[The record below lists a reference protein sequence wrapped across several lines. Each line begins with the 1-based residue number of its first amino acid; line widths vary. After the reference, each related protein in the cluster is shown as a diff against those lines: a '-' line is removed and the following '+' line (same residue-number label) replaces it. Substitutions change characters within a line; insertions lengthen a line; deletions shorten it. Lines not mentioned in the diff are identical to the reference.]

1 MSPQLTVQNAQVSTA
16 TVEIKTL
23 TVSGRQVT
31 LALFR
36 QFIEAPLIAKDG
48 KLAGVAWG
56 TVNYHPDNNCRDDP
70 PHWHVV
76 WQLDDELRRSRVTK
90 AFKPE
95 SVFWSEALTRV
106 HAASVHHGLVTG
118 EARYF
123 RGGNFDLFRNDKPGS
138 HALDQAWSRMRWSFG
153 ENKREMT
160 DNETGIKA
168 GYEIPE
174 EVTAALEAKAE
185 LASVCVS
192 YETKKEQVGKALEWQ
207 ETAKECQAAASRR
220 GLRRPKAPNHEQDC
234 TCPEC
239 LCSDPRKAA
248 NHVYEAE
255 KRLQEAIKQANEYS
269 PESPKEQ
276 QAQAELSAALMA
288 LRDRYATK
296 SLDALWT
303 AYRRELKAE
312 AARRKR
318 HVKVRQDIANLPQ
331 LFIAV

>member
-23 TVSGRQVT
+23 TVSGKQVT

-48 KLAGVAWG
+48 KLAGIAWG
-56 TVNYHPDNNCRDDP
+56 TVNYHPDNTCRDDP

-90 AFKPE
+90 TFEPE

-106 HAASVHHGLVTG
+106 HAACVHHGLVTG

-123 RGGNFDLFRNDKPGS
+123 QGGIFSLFRKDETGS
-138 HALDQAWSRMRWSFG
+138 QALDQDWSRQRWSLG
-153 ENKREMT
+153 DNKGQMA
-160 DNETGIKA
+160 DNETGIKV

-174 EVTAALEAKAE
+174 EVTAALVAKAE

-192 YETKKEQVGKALEWQ
+192 YETKKEQVGIALEKLD
-207 ETAKECQAAASRR
+207 TAKEYQAAASRR
-220 GLRRPKAPNHEQDC
+220 GFRRPKAPNHKQDC

-239 LCSDPRKAA
+239 LCSDPRRAA
-248 NHVYEAE
+248 SHVREAE
-255 KRLQEAIKQANEYS
+255 KRLQEAKTQAYEHS
-269 PESPKEQ
+269 PEMRKGQ
-276 QAQAELSAALMA
+276 QAQAELSAALTA
-288 LRDRYATK
+288 LHDRYATK

-318 HVKVRQDIANLPQ
+318 HVKVREDIANLPQ
-331 LFIAV
+331 LYIAV